1 MARNFFCY
9 RWMAIKAILHHLR
22 SPFPTGYLII
32 CTLSGSLGQCRGSRS
47 WCLLGKRRA
56 SFWEVYVLSG
66 VIKPLVPR
74 MFEEFVRENFG
85 ALDVCRNNS
94 VPRLFPFHLV
104 LIESWV
110 GVQLWAGIAVPI
122 GERYRRRF
130 SGQFLLPSDM
140 GVYSVV
146 YVRGLREREKC

>member
-94 VPRLFPFHLV
+94 VPRPFPFLLV
-104 LIESWV
+104 LMGSWV

-122 GERYRRRF
+122 GNDTGGASLISSSCLQISASIVWYTF
-130 SGQFLLPSDM
+130 
-140 GVYSVV
+140 VA
-146 YVRGLREREKC
+146 